1 MATMAG
7 MPFTISHAAA
17 VLPLGKTRLPL
28 AALMIGS
35 LSPDFAYF
43 LPVELARTSTHNL
56 NGILLFCLPVSL
68 VLWLLFVRVLE
79 RPTLE
84 LLPAAWRERVPRSDP
99 LSWRGLCFAGIA
111 VIVGAITHV
120 VWDAFTH
127 AHTFV
132 TNAFPA
138 MHAEAFRIYG
148 SPVRVFFILQ
158 VLSSIFGLLALAWWA
173 RGLRHS
179 AIRVAPATGSHGAL
193 SDRARIAAFA
203 AIVAVSVV
211 TGLASYAVNADE
223 LIEYRFFRMLIGG
236 MTGWLL
242 GWCFVAVVINRAM
255 RPARP
260 AVANYWSARK
270 S

>member
-1 MATMAG
+1 MATMPG

-17 VLPLGKTRLPL
+17 VLPLRKTRLPL

-43 LPVELARTSTHNL
+43 LPAELSRASTHNL
-56 NGILLFCLPVSL
+56 NGILFFCLPVGL
-68 VLWLLFVRVLE
+68 ALWLLFVRVLE
-79 RPTLE
+79 RPTMV
-84 LLPAAWRERVPRSDP
+84 LLPAAWRERGPQSDP
-99 LSWRGLCFAGIA
+99 LSWRSLCLAGVA

-179 AIRVAPATGSHGAL
+179 TKRVAPATGSAGAL
-193 SDRARIAAFA
+193 SDRARIAA
-203 AIVAVSVV
+203 IVAVSVI
-211 TGLASYAVNADE
+211 TALANYAVNADE
-223 LIEYRFFRMLIGG
+223 PIENRFFRMLIGG

-242 GWCFVAVVINRAM
+242 GWCVVAVVIHRAT
-255 RPARP
+255 RPARA